1 MGLLGQP
8 VCEREPKEPGL
19 FSLRKQ
25 KNLAIPTQ
33 LCFPPASV
41 GIKAAG
47 FLTLLGVLSLNT
59 MGAESDLEEEKQ
71 NWTQR
76 SQGWERPSTFWF
88 KLSRAIKC

>member
-1 MGLLGQP
+1 M
-8 VCEREPKEPGL
+8 

-25 KNLAIPTQ
+25 KNLVILTQ

-41 GIKAAG
+41 GIKAVG
-47 FLTLLGVLSLNT
+47 FLTLLEVLSLNT

-76 SQGWERPSTFWF
+76 SQGWESLSTFWF
-88 KLSRAIKC
+88 ELSGAIKSQ

>member
-8 VCEREPKEPGL
+8 VCERRPKEPGL

-33 LCFPPASV
+33 LRFPPASV

-59 MGAESDLEEEKQ
+59 MGAESDLEEEKSRIGPRGARAGKDPA
-71 NWTQR
+71 R
-76 SQGWERPSTFWF
+76 SG
-88 KLSRAIKC
+88 LN

>member
-1 MGLLGQP
+1 MGLLGQT
-8 VCEREPKEPGL
+8 VCERGPKEPGL

-88 KLSRAIKC
+88 KLSRAIKS